1 MQRGGSPAPAAADLI
16 RNDPAM
22 TTKTPSPIALGWRCT
37 APTFILNSERFR
49 GQDRLAFLDWAPD
62 RLRHSRGG

>member
-1 MQRGGSPAPAAADLI
+1 
-16 RNDPAM
+16 M

-37 APTFILNSERFR
+37 APTYILNSERFR

-62 RLRHSRGG
+62 RLRHPRGG